1 MCDESEVFPESIIQG
16 AAQNCPSAS
25 ALNKQLAQLQCVCHR
40 VVQCYKTLPGQPDS
54 YSRLSHVIKCRAE
67 HQVFCP

>member
-1 MCDESEVFPESIIQG
+1 MCGESEVFPESIIQG

-25 ALNKQLAQLQCVCHR
+25 ALNKQLAQLQCACHHA
-40 VVQCYKTLPGQPDS
+40 VLCYKSLPGQPDS
-54 YSRLSHVIKCRAE
+54 YPRLLHAIKCSAE